1 MRVKREKEK
10 KTKRKRASAS
20 ASAATTPREQKT
32 RRCHRRV
39 AIERRRRARLQRK
52 VVKISLSFVWVFLS
66 FQREKYEHTSLS
78 LSLSLSWFCA
88 FESTLKRGWNVRDDA
103 FAQSGAFG
111 FTSAARQSRAVLS
124 WNCALARAVSWDT
137 VLYAEWLFS
146 IRRFFYITTGENDKA
161 KVKTKPTVSSIR
173 HDVLLHKFKLFDHDL
188 RYGPTA
194 GLTRRERLELAIAN
208 KIGLNENALTVQNA
222 FESKIIDEND
232 PVWKYSVWKN
242 NPGLHVD
249 F

>member
-1 MRVKREKEK
+1 M
-10 KTKRKRASAS
+10 
-20 ASAATTPREQKT
+20 
-32 RRCHRRV
+32 
-39 AIERRRRARLQRK
+39 
-52 VVKISLSFVWVFLS
+52 KISLSFVWVFLS
-66 FQREKYEHTSLS
+66 FQREKYEHTS

>member
-10 KTKRKRASAS
+10 KTKKKRASAS

-52 VVKISLSFVWVFLS
+52 VVKISLSFVRFSLLS
-66 FQREKYEHTSLS
+66 TRKIRAHF
-78 LSLSLSWFCA
+78 SLSLSWFCA
-88 FESTLKRGWNVRDDA
+88 FELTLKRGWNVRDDA

-124 WNCALARAVSWDT
+124 WNCAFARAVSWDT

-232 PVWKYSVWKN
+232 PLWKYSVWKN

>member
-1 MRVKREKEK
+1 MRVKRDKDK
-10 KTKRKRASAS
+10 KTSIGIGISNNNTARTEN
-20 ASAATTPREQKT
+20 TTMSSPRRDRTTAPSTPAKKGCEN
-32 RRCHRRV
+32 
-39 AIERRRRARLQRK
+39 
-52 VVKISLSFVWVFLS
+52 ISLFRAFSLLS
-66 FQREKYEHTSLS
+66 TRKIRAHFSLS
-78 LSLSLSWFCA
+78 LSRFCA
-88 FESTLKRGWNVRDDA
+88 FESTLK
-103 FAQSGAFG
+103 
-111 FTSAARQSRAVLS
+111 T
-124 WNCALARAVSWDT
+124 
-137 VLYAEWLFS
+137 
-146 IRRFFYITTGENDKA
+146 IRRFFYITTGENNKA

-232 PVWKYSVWKN
+232 PLWKYSVWKN

>member
-1 MRVKREKEK
+1 MRVKRDKEK
-10 KTKRKRASAS
+10 KTSIGIGISNNNTARTEN
-20 ASAATTPREQKT
+20 TTMSSPRRDRTTAPSTPAKKGCEN
-32 RRCHRRV
+32 
-39 AIERRRRARLQRK
+39 
-52 VVKISLSFVWVFLS
+52 ISLFRVGFSLLS
-66 FQREKYEHTSLS
+66 TRKIRAHFSLSLS

-161 KVKTKPTVSSIR
+161 KVKTKPTVSNIR

>member
-1 MRVKREKEK
+1 MSVTSESKAREGEEDEEETSIGIGISSNNTARTENTTMSSPRRDRTTAPSTPAK
-10 KTKRKRASAS
+10 KGC
-20 ASAATTPREQKT
+20 EN
-32 RRCHRRV
+32 
-39 AIERRRRARLQRK
+39 
-52 VVKISLSFVWVFLS
+52 ISLFRVGFSLLS
-66 FQREKYEHTSLS
+66 TRKIRAHFSLS
-78 LSLSLSWFCA
+78 LSRFCA
-88 FESTLKRGWNVRDDA
+88 FESTLK
-103 FAQSGAFG
+103 
-111 FTSAARQSRAVLS
+111 T
-124 WNCALARAVSWDT
+124 
-137 VLYAEWLFS
+137 

-232 PVWKYSVWKN
+232 PLWKYSVWKN
-242 NPGLHVD
+242 NPGQHVD

>member
-1 MRVKREKEK
+1 VRVKREKEK
-10 KTKRKRASAS
+10 KTKKKRASAS

-52 VVKISLSFVWVFLS
+52 VVKISLSFVRFSLLS
-66 FQREKYEHTSLS
+66 TRKIRAHFSLS
-78 LSLSLSWFCA
+78 LSRFCA
-88 FESTLKRGWNVRDDA
+88 FESTLK
-103 FAQSGAFG
+103 
-111 FTSAARQSRAVLS
+111 T
-124 WNCALARAVSWDT
+124 
-137 VLYAEWLFS
+137 

-232 PVWKYSVWKN
+232 PLWKYSVWKN

>member
-10 KTKRKRASAS
+10 KTKKKRASAS

-52 VVKISLSFVWVFLS
+52 VVKISLSFVRFSLLS
-66 FQREKYEHTSLS
+66 TRKIRAHFSLS
-78 LSLSLSWFCA
+78 LSLSLSRFCA
-88 FESTLKRGWNVRDDA
+88 FESTLK
-103 FAQSGAFG
+103 
-111 FTSAARQSRAVLS
+111 T
-124 WNCALARAVSWDT
+124 
-137 VLYAEWLFS
+137 

-232 PVWKYSVWKN
+232 PLWKYSVWKN

>member
-10 KTKRKRASAS
+10 KTKKKRASAS

-52 VVKISLSFVWVFLS
+52 VVKISLSFVRFSLLS
-66 FQREKYEHTSLS
+66 TRKIRAHFSLPLS
-78 LSLSLSWFCA
+78 LSRFCA
-88 FESTLKRGWNVRDDA
+88 FESTLK
-103 FAQSGAFG
+103 
-111 FTSAARQSRAVLS
+111 T
-124 WNCALARAVSWDT
+124 
-137 VLYAEWLFS
+137 

-232 PVWKYSVWKN
+232 PLWKYSVWKN

>member
-1 MRVKREKEK
+1 MREGEEDEEETSIGIGISSNNTARTENTTMSSPRRDRTTAPSTPAK
-10 KTKRKRASAS
+10 KGC
-20 ASAATTPREQKT
+20 EN
-32 RRCHRRV
+32 
-39 AIERRRRARLQRK
+39 
-52 VVKISLSFVWVFLS
+52 ISLFRAFFSPFN
-66 FQREKYEHTSLS
+66 EKNTSTL

-146 IRRFFYITTGENDKA
+146 IRRFFYITTGENEKA

-208 KIGLNENALTVQNA
+208 KI
-222 FESKIIDEND
+222 
-232 PVWKYSVWKN
+232 
-242 NPGLHVD
+242 
-249 F
+249 

>member
-10 KTKRKRASAS
+10 KTKKKRASAS

-52 VVKISLSFVWVFLS
+52 VVKISLSFVRFSLLS
-66 FQREKYEHTSLS
+66 TRKIRAHFSLS
-78 LSLSLSWFCA
+78 LSLSRFCA
-88 FESTLKRGWNVRDDA
+88 FESTLK
-103 FAQSGAFG
+103 
-111 FTSAARQSRAVLS
+111 T
-124 WNCALARAVSWDT
+124 
-137 VLYAEWLFS
+137 

-232 PVWKYSVWKN
+232 PLWKYSVWKN

>member
-1 MRVKREKEK
+1 MREGEEDEEERSISNSNSNSNTTGTENTKMSSPRRDRTTAPSTPAK
-10 KTKRKRASAS
+10 KGC
-20 ASAATTPREQKT
+20 EN
-32 RRCHRRV
+32 
-39 AIERRRRARLQRK
+39 
-52 VVKISLSFVWVFLS
+52 ISLFRAFFSPFN
-66 FQREKYEHTSLS
+66 EKNTSTLLS
-78 LSLSLSWFCA
+78 LSRFCA
-88 FESTLKRGWNVRDDA
+88 FESTLK
-103 FAQSGAFG
+103 
-111 FTSAARQSRAVLS
+111 T
-124 WNCALARAVSWDT
+124 
-137 VLYAEWLFS
+137 

-232 PVWKYSVWKN
+232 PLWKYSVWKN

>member
-1 MRVKREKEK
+1 MSVISESKAREGEEDEEETSIGIGISSNNTARTENTTMSSPRRDRTTAPSTPAK
-10 KTKRKRASAS
+10 KGC
-20 ASAATTPREQKT
+20 EN
-32 RRCHRRV
+32 
-39 AIERRRRARLQRK
+39 
-52 VVKISLSFVWVFLS
+52 ISLFRAFFSPFN
-66 FQREKYEHTSLS
+66 EKNTSTLLS
-78 LSLSLSWFCA
+78 LSLSLSRFCA
-88 FESTLKRGWNVRDDA
+88 FESTLK
-103 FAQSGAFG
+103 
-111 FTSAARQSRAVLS
+111 T
-124 WNCALARAVSWDT
+124 
-137 VLYAEWLFS
+137 

-232 PVWKYSVWKN
+232 PLWKYSVWKN

>member
-1 MRVKREKEK
+1 MSVISESKAREGEEDEEETSIGIGISSNNTARTENTTMSSPRRDRTTAPSTPAK
-10 KTKRKRASAS
+10 KGC
-20 ASAATTPREQKT
+20 EN
-32 RRCHRRV
+32 
-39 AIERRRRARLQRK
+39 
-52 VVKISLSFVWVFLS
+52 ISLSCVFLS
-66 FQREKYEHTSLS
+66 FQREKYEQTSLS
-78 LSLSLSWFCA
+78 LSRFCA
-88 FESTLKRGWNVRDDA
+88 FESTLK
-103 FAQSGAFG
+103 
-111 FTSAARQSRAVLS
+111 T
-124 WNCALARAVSWDT
+124 
-137 VLYAEWLFS
+137 

-188 RYGPTA
+188 RYGPAA
-194 GLTRRERLELAIAN
+194 GLTRRERLELAITN

-232 PVWKYSVWKN
+232 PLWKYSVWKN

>member
-10 KTKRKRASAS
+10 KTKKKRASAS

-52 VVKISLSFVWVFLS
+52 VVKISLSFVRFSLLS
-66 FQREKYEHTSLS
+66 TRKIRAHFSLS
-78 LSLSLSWFCA
+78 LSLSRFCA
-88 FESTLKRGWNVRDDA
+88 FESTLK
-103 FAQSGAFG
+103 
-111 FTSAARQSRAVLS
+111 T
-124 WNCALARAVSWDT
+124 
-137 VLYAEWLFS
+137 
-146 IRRFFYITTGENDKA
+146 IRRFFYITTGENEKA

-232 PVWKYSVWKN
+232 PLWKYSVWKN

>member
-1 MRVKREKEK
+1 MSVISESKVREGEEDEEETSIGIGISSNNTARTENTTMSSPRRDRTTAPSTPAK
-10 KTKRKRASAS
+10 KGC
-20 ASAATTPREQKT
+20 EN
-32 RRCHRRV
+32 
-39 AIERRRRARLQRK
+39 
-52 VVKISLSFVWVFLS
+52 ISLFRAFFSPFN
-66 FQREKYEHTSLS
+66 EKNTSTL

-146 IRRFFYITTGENDKA
+146 IRRFFYITTGKNDKA

-208 KIGLNENALTVQNA
+208 KI
-222 FESKIIDEND
+222 
-232 PVWKYSVWKN
+232 
-242 NPGLHVD
+242 
-249 F
+249 

>member
-10 KTKRKRASAS
+10 KTKKKRASAS

-52 VVKISLSFVWVFLS
+52 VVKISLSFVRFSLLS
-66 FQREKYEHTSLS
+66 TRKIRAHFSLS
-78 LSLSLSWFCA
+78 LSRFCA
-88 FESTLKRGWNVRDDA
+88 FESTLK
-103 FAQSGAFG
+103 
-111 FTSAARQSRAVLS
+111 T
-124 WNCALARAVSWDT
+124 
-137 VLYAEWLFS
+137 

-232 PVWKYSVWKN
+232 PLWKYSVWKN